1 MCKRFCGVISESACV
16 FQFDTPGEGYIF
28 RQNLV
33 LLALPVFCIAIG
45 LLHLSFS
52 CLVSSMAMKGNQF
65 AAMLHLVRS
74 VPLEV
79 ANACVT
85 AFSTMY
91 IMLISTAV
99 EAWHCSTRMKA
110 ESHLDSDPQANPVKT
125 PRNDLLIFISISS
138 SSRTAVLF
146 RRTVD
151 GLRLALRGIYW
162 NTLGLADPVQL

>member
-1 MCKRFCGVISESACV
+1 M

-99 EAWHCSTRMKA
+99 EAWHCSTRMQA
-110 ESHLDSDPQANPVKT
+110 ESHLDSDPQANPQSKPPEMIFQYLFLSVVVAG
-125 PRNDLLIFISISS
+125 LL
-138 SSRTAVLF
+138 
-146 RRTVD
+146 
-151 GLRLALRGIYW
+151 
-162 NTLGLADPVQL
+162 